1 MAWHL
6 LAYMLTVVSVTRT
19 GQKYKGPL
27 WGWKVIV
34 GYRLLVYACGCVFV
48 CISKRKNEM
57 NTYAQVPHHLHD
69 CSGMKRRKEVGGND
83 SRKNVHYGKCV

>member
-34 GYRLLVYACGCVFV
+34 GYRLLVCVRVFV
-48 CISKRKNEM
+48 CVS
-57 NTYAQVPHHLHD
+57 V
-69 CSGMKRRKEVGGND
+69 KEKT
-83 SRKNVHYGKCV
+83 R